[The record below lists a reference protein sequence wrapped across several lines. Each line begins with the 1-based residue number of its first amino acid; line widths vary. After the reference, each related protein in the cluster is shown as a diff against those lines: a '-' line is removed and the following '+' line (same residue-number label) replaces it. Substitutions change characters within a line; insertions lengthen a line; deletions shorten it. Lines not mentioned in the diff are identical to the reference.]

1 MYLRLQCIWK
11 ISLKIQVALVQSD
24 SVVSDS
30 LRLID
35 CNMPGFPI
43 LHHLPEFVQTH
54 VYGVGEA
61 IQPFHPLSS
70 PSPPAFNLSKQQGLF
85 QGVSSSNL
93 PSPPLYF
100 LHSLSQPLIFK
111 SPITSMFI
119 QAKWAFLISFSVS
132 SVTPDTA
139 DHLFFLILL
148 P

>member
-11 ISLKIQVALVQSD
+11 ISLKIYVALVQSD

-54 VYGVGEA
+54 VYRVGEA

-70 PSPPAFNLSKQQGLF
+70 PSPPAFDLSKQQGLF
-85 QGVSSSNL
+85 QGVSSSHQVAKVL
-93 PSPPLYF
+93 ELQHQSFQFRVDF
-100 LHSLSQPLIFK
+100 L
-111 SPITSMFI
+111 
-119 QAKWAFLISFSVS
+119 
-132 SVTPDTA
+132 
-139 DHLFFLILL
+139 
-148 P
+148 